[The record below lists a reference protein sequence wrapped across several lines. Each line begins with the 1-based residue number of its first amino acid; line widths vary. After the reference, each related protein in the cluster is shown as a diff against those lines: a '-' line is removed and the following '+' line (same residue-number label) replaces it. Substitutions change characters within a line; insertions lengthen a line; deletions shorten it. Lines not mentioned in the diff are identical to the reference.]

1 MADITFK
8 EYLEGRSKEESMKNR
23 QKLLDDFKEFKRR
36 QKVKEQKTMAKAGK
50 MIKKML
56 TGGQSKIAA
65 KAPPTNKIDA
75 KDFAVLRAEKAKD
88 RGKGLQDEKMKP
100 GKMMKADKGKMIKKD
115 PTAPIKNV
123 GVKDRYGMPMK
134 VGKELG
140 SRAMKAAKATRI
152 GKIAAGVA
160 GAALLAK
167 AGLEKMY
174 EKKTGKKPLTKRPDK
189 KMGGGM
195 MMQRRPMMAKKGKAV
210 MILIGMKPK
219 KKMGGGMMMRRPMMA
234 SEGKMT
240 TKDKTLT
247 YPLAQ
252 SMKNKDRLTSRDIK
266 FAEKLVG
273 SKNEKA
279 ALTKSEM
286 QVQKG
291 RDKAKKVLGKIKNF
305 KNQATGFVK
314 EIGGFKKGKMMMGG
328 GLTEATQRLRAQGK
342 MAGGMMQRP
351 MMAMGGGMMP
361 GYKKGKSVMAKGCKL
376 GRKKPTKMYT

>member
-36 QKVKEQKTMAKAGK
+36 QKVREQKTMAKAGK

-160 GAALLAK
+160 GAALLGK
-167 AGLEKMY
+167 AALEKMY